1 MRKAEPDDVC
11 EGEGGACRGRQMVEL
26 ERATGEEGE
35 GKSALLG
42 TFILRGF
49 GVFAL
54 FRSDTT
60 TETIFIAAIFTTG
73 SGVIGHSEV

>member
-1 MRKAEPDDVC
+1 MRKAEQDDLG

-35 GKSALLG
+35 GKSVLLG
-42 TFILRGF
+42 TFILRDF

-60 TETIFIAAIFTTG
+60 T
-73 SGVIGHSEV
+73 